1 MNNRIFSLFLL
12 LLLQS
17 GFLTAQDS
25 KIFDK
30 SIKTLQVIANKNPL
44 QPPVIELGGNNHVEI
59 SFDQL
64 SHEYHRYIY
73 KIQHC
78 NADWTPST
86 EIFESTF
93 LEGFNGEP
101 IEHYETSFNTNQLYT
116 NYRIRIPNDDLSLKI
131 SGNYLLTVYGDEE
144 NDDPEK
150 PVLTAA
156 FSVVEPLTGISAT
169 ISTNTDIDYN
179 KKHQQISFD
188 INYSRLNVVDPKREI
203 QVFVLQNGRTDNMVT
218 NPKINIQKPDILE
231 YSYNRSLIFP
241 AGNEFHKF
249 EVLGFARANMNVDR
263 IQWFE
268 PYYHVTLYPDKP
280 ARNYILENDQ
290 NGAFIIRNEDDL
302 DNATTSEYILVHF
315 TFESPQIP
323 GGEIYLNGNWT
334 YNSFNPEYKM
344 IYNPE
349 RQAYESVQLLKQGYY
364 NYQYLFLP
372 DGQKTAN
379 TDATEGNF
387 YETEND
393 YQIRVYYRGAGSRYD
408 QMVGFQNI
416 KFQTH

>member
-1 MNNRIFSLFLL
+1 MNNRFFSLSLFLL
-12 LLLQS
+12 LQI
-17 GFLTAQDS
+17 GFLKAQNS
-25 KIFDK
+25 KIYDQ
-30 SIKTLQVIANKNPL
+30 SIRTLQVIANSNPL
-44 QPPVIELGGNNHVEI
+44 LPPIVELGGDNHIEI

-78 NADWTPST
+78 NADWTPSS

-101 IEHYETSFNTNQLYT
+101 IEDYETSFNTNQLYT
-116 NYRIRIPNDDLSLKI
+116 NYRIRIPNEDLSLKI

-150 PVLTAA
+150 PVLSAA
-156 FSVVEPLTGISAT
+156 FSIVEPLVGISAK

-179 KKHQQISFD
+179 KKHQQLSFD
-188 INYSRLNVVDPKREI
+188 INHSQLHVTDPTREL
-203 QVFVLQNGRTDNMVT
+203 QVFVLQNGRTDNMVAH
-218 NPKINIQKPDILE
+218 PKVNIQKPGVLE

-241 AGNEFHKF
+241 AGNEYHKF

-268 PYYHVTLYPDKP
+268 PFYHVTLYPDKP

-302 DNATTSEYILVHF
+302 DNATTSEYVLVHF
-315 TFESPQIP
+315 TFESPRIP
-323 GGEIYLNGNWT
+323 GGDIYLSGNWT
-334 YNSFNPEYKM
+334 YHSFSSEYKM
-344 IYNPE
+344 NYNSE
-349 RQAYESVQLLKQGYY
+349 RRAYESVQLLKQGYY

-372 DGQKTAN
+372 HGQKTAN

-387 YETEND
+387 FETEND
-393 YQIRVYYRGAGSRYD
+393 YQIRVYYRGASSRYD
-408 QMVGFQNI
+408 QFVGFQNI